1 MSTPGAC
8 RESQGVAVA
17 KSSDNQTADFERLLS
32 EGILLSGA
40 GNHESALIRLQS
52 ALDLVPESGLAHGA
66 AGFAA
71 MALGDLDT
79 AADHYALARHFLPD
93 DENVVLGYASV
104 LERQGKAALAESVLG
119 DLISRNPAHPGAGF
133 QLARLCYEAGK
144 HDVAVLHLRRNLDLR
159 PEHAS
164 SLNLLGLILARE
176 YGDLGAGE
184 KLIRRALELVPDF
197 QAARSNLG
205 WVLAENGR
213 LDEAMD
219 CFEVVLKANPQDAE
233 TRLMR
238 AHAYLKSGN
247 FTDGWRD
254 FESRHASPLARP
266 RSGWRDGKE
275 IPPLD
280 GKRVL
285 ICAEQGLGDQIMFAS
300 CVPDLLASGARGAL
314 ECDKR
319 LMVLFQRSFPDLDVF
334 PQPFVEEHP
343 AWEGY
348 GPGIA
353 TQVAIGS
360 LPGQFRRRL
369 EDFPQQKAYLRADPS
384 RVAGW
389 RSKYEALGPG
399 PYVGVSWRGGAQVT
413 RQQLR
418 TIPLTNWMGL
428 LSMPGTFISLQYG
441 DCQEELDAIPDG
453 IVHHWPEALADYD
466 ETAAMV
472 AALDQV
478 VSVCTAVVHLS
489 GALGVPVWVLTPTT
503 PEWRYLAQGEQMP
516 WYPSARLFRQIANEP
531 WGAVLERV
539 AKAFASP

>member
-285 ICAEQGLGDQIMFAS
+285 ICAEPLSATSGSWCCFSARFRIWMCFPSHSSKSTPHGKDMDPVLQPRSPLAVCQVSFAVGWRTFRNKKPICVQIRQGLQD
-300 CVPDLLASGARGAL
+300 GARNM
-314 ECDKR
+314 R
-319 LMVLFQRSFPDLDVF
+319 P
-334 PQPFVEEHP
+334 
-343 AWEGY
+343 
-348 GPGIA
+348 
-353 TQVAIGS
+353 
-360 LPGQFRRRL
+360 
-369 EDFPQQKAYLRADPS
+369 
-384 RVAGW
+384 
-389 RSKYEALGPG
+389 
-399 PYVGVSWRGGAQVT
+399 
-413 RQQLR
+413 
-418 TIPLTNWMGL
+418 
-428 LSMPGTFISLQYG
+428 
-441 DCQEELDAIPDG
+441 
-453 IVHHWPEALADYD
+453 
-466 ETAAMV
+466 
-472 AALDQV
+472 
-478 VSVCTAVVHLS
+478 
-489 GALGVPVWVLTPTT
+489 
-503 PEWRYLAQGEQMP
+503 
-516 WYPSARLFRQIANEP
+516 
-531 WGAVLERV
+531 
-539 AKAFASP
+539 